1 MINQPQTINWK
12 TRKETGKRIQS
23 RRMRPGKSKKEEERE
38 KPGYAY
44 VEQASARIFN
54 WPATRQIE
62 IDSKLACGL
71 TAIAGDDDDPEWR
84 SGPAT
89 KDEGRM
95 IAGKWGRGDERS
107 WDR

>member
-23 RRMRPGKSKKEEERE
+23 RCMRPGKSKKKEERGT
-38 KPGYAY
+38 PGY
-44 VEQASARIFN
+44 VEQASARIFS

-89 KDEGRM
+89 KDEGR
-95 IAGKWGRGDERS
+95 ITAGKWERGDGEREIV
-107 WDR
+107 R